1 MTSIN
6 RDALVVWPGE
16 RPCYTSGQCSAGP
29 VEWAQWRTWF
39 LELPSYERSRST
51 NFLKSIASIDLSC
64 VWFAQL
70 LLCALHVYIACCL
83 IGWYRSTDQEVEY
96 ISVPVVDKKAPRGFQ
111 YVKQPILYPHR
122 IMSFLFDEANLQI
135 SPVAFCG
142 YIRLHCLGVWA
153 TVRTAFLH
161 AIALVTWVS
170 KTIAL
175 YIYIYT
181 DSLMGAQVKKQCL
194 DIFKVLIFIFAK

>member
-1 MTSIN
+1 M
-6 RDALVVWPGE
+6 
-16 RPCYTSGQCSAGP
+16 
-29 VEWAQWRTWF
+29 
-39 LELPSYERSRST
+39 
-51 NFLKSIASIDLSC
+51 
-64 VWFAQL
+64 
-70 LLCALHVYIACCL
+70 
-83 IGWYRSTDQEVEY
+83 
-96 ISVPVVDKKAPRGFQ
+96 PVVDKKAPRGFQ

-175 YIYIYT
+175 YT